1 MEKVKGKIFDLN
13 LFNKLMVFVNPYK
26 LSFYGVMASA
36 IIISILST
44 LTPYLLK
51 IIVDDYI
58 LLKNYE
64 GMLTLIM
71 IMVGVLFLEVIFMYL
86 FTFYANWLGQKVIK
100 DLRVSIF

>member
-58 LLKNYE
+58 LLKNYD
-64 GMLTLIM
+64 GMLTLII
-71 IMVGVLFLEVIFMYL
+71 IMVGVLFLEVIFMY
-86 FTFYANWLGQKVIK
+86 
-100 DLRVSIF
+100 